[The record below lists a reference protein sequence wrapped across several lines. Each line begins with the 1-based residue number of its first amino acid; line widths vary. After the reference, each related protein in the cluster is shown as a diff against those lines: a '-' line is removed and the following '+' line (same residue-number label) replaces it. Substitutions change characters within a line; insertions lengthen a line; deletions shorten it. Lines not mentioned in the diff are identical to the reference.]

1 MTQLAKIEE
10 VGRLSQKLEQD
21 LDKLD
26 QDFTEKEGD
35 VIINF
40 YINTINDKINTAI
53 INIPK
58 WVFNVLPWESMEY
71 LGDRIR
77 KEVLENANLES
88 TEKIWSQM
96 SQAIDLLLEGKWD
109 TPEYLSLL
117 GQIVKTRN
125 GLWAVL
131 LMQNV

>member
-58 WVFNVLPWESMEY
+58 
-71 LGDRIR
+71 
-77 KEVLENANLES
+77 
-88 TEKIWSQM
+88 
-96 SQAIDLLLEGKWD
+96 
-109 TPEYLSLL
+109 
-117 GQIVKTRN
+117 
-125 GLWAVL
+125 
-131 LMQNV
+131 